1 MTPQELSILIV
12 AGFDYHN
19 PFSLSVSDRGHIM
32 ITHYGQQRNEQS
44 TMGAQEDVGARA
56 ATRDVAVEHS
66 RLDTRGK
73 IYGLDVL
80 TRQLIFVV

>member
-19 PFSLSVSDRGHIM
+19 LFSLSVSDRGHMM

-44 TMGAQEDVGARA
+44 TMGAQSACA